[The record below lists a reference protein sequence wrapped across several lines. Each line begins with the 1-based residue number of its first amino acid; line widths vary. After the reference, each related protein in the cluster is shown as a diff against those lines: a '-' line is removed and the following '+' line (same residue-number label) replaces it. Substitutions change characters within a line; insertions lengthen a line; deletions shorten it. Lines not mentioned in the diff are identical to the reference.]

1 MVRGLRVMYV
11 RGVYGTD
18 VWVFLASIL
27 KRQSEVV
34 DTPFNLFDPTNA
46 YKVGSYLM
54 DPRPIM
60 LMPFPPEIHRLPQ
73 GPHAGHPQRTAAC
86 H

>member
-1 MVRGLRVMYV
+1 MVRGLRVLYA
-11 RGVYGTD
+11 GGACATD

-46 YKVGSYLM
+46 YKVK
-54 DPRPIM
+54 
-60 LMPFPPEIHRLPQ
+60 
-73 GPHAGHPQRTAAC
+73 
-86 H
+86 